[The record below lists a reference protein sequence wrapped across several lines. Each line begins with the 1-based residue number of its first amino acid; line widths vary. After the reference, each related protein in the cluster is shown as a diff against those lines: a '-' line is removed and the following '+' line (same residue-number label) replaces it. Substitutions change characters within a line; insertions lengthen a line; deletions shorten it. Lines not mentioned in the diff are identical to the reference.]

1 MLALLPIPL
10 AEINL
15 LTWLSDPDM
24 RGLVIW
30 PLLAGAAVVL
40 MCAVL
45 SVLVVVKRLAFVGQ
59 GVAHSAFGGFGVA
72 AVMAAAFGA
81 TWMGQESIFEQA
93 VVMVFCILAALGMAG
108 VSDRR
113 AVQVDTGIGLF
124 LVASMAVGAL
134 LLQAAQHIAET
145 AGRPMYPRS
154 WESVLFGSISTANE
168 ADAVRA
174 WIVAA
179 VVLTALWLVRR
190 PLLFY
195 VVDESSAPAFGVRV
209 RLMRTILM
217 TLLAITTVI
226 AMKLT
231 GVVLSSA
238 LLVLPGAA
246 ALKLSNRLTGVIVI
260 SSIVGVLGLLLGMF
274 ASLQWNVQAGPCIV
288 VVLCLI
294 FGGSLGISAIA
305 ARRS

>member
-1 MLALLPIPL
+1 MNAPAASVL

-15 LTWLSDPDM
+15 LTWLSDPDT

-72 AVMAAAFGA
+72 AVMAAVFGA
-81 TWMGQESIFEQA
+81 TWMGQESTFEQA
-93 VVMVFCILAALGMAG
+93 VVMVFCVLAALGMAG

-124 LVASMAVGAL
+124 LVASMALGAL
-134 LLQAAQHIAET
+134 LLQTAQVIAERSGH
-145 AGRPMYPRS
+145 AMNPRS

-168 ADAVRA
+168 IDALRA

-179 VVLTALWLVRR
+179 FVLLVLWLVRR

-195 VVDESSAPAFGVRV
+195 VVDETSAPAFGVRV

-217 TLLAITTVI
+217 TLLASTTVI

-246 ALKLSNRLTGVIVI
+246 ALKLSGRLGRVVAISCVI
-260 SSIVGVLGLLLGMF
+260 GLLGLVVGMV
-274 ASLQWNVQAGPCIV
+274 ASLQWNVQAGPCMV

-294 FGGSLGISAIA
+294 FGTSLGICAMGS
-305 ARRS
+305 RRA